1 MKICLDTNAY
11 SDLRRGDAR
20 IREVLER
27 ADEILVPAVVVGELK
42 LGFLRGA
49 KCSENERMLDDFLSM
64 DGVAIQPVT
73 FEIADRYAYVKAALW
88 ASGHPIPE
96 NDVWIAATALETGA
110 RLLSRDAHFDYV
122 GGLVK
127 IS

>member
-1 MKICLDTNAY
+1 MRICIDTNAY
-11 SDLRRGDAR
+11 SDLHRGDAH
-20 IREVLER
+20 IREILER
-27 ADEILVPAVVVGELK
+27 ADEILVPAIVIGELK
-42 LGFLRGA
+42 HGFLRGGRYE
-49 KCSENERMLDDFLSM
+49 ENERMLDDFLAVE
-64 DGVAIQPVT
+64 GVSVQLVT

-110 RLLSRDAHFDYV
+110 RLLSRDAHFDHV